1 MADVFACAGC
11 GDVLTG
17 PVTRVALP
25 SRAHHR
31 YGHEMLPAL
40 MDPGTYAA
48 DPEPSGPPWRP
59 WSEVGPEEA
68 ELRGVFAPVDTL
80 SFGAPGA
87 VVVAP
92 GDTRGTVPIPE
103 RCDGYC
109 LGLDGRD
116 GPNLACARCG
126 RPVAT
131 RIDDC
136 SLWQAVWLAPGAV
149 RRIPAVDPTGGSP
162 EREAPAR
169 EWESTPPVEPSGHWS
184 PRWTAAAGAALAHLL
199 AASAGAPVSVPD
211 GLVAQTFGRAL
222 EALLPPGPLVP
233 PGPLAPLVPSVPSV
247 RSVPLGPS
255 RSVAKRAALAGPG
268 LPAPGPVPD
277 IALVPRHPRTGEP
290 WQPPGGAEAV
300 PVDADVWQGMAFP
313 REPLPVPATGG
324 MPDGVLRDDP
334 LPPYPHVLFQ
344 PDPEVFLHTLA
355 RLPAVRQPWLR
366 RIYDRVRQH
375 PYDLF

>member
-1 MADVFACAGC
+1 MADVFACARC
-11 GDVLTG
+11 GDVLTA

-40 MDPGTYAA
+40 MEPGTYAV

-59 WSEVGPEEA
+59 WSQVGPEEA
-68 ELRGVFAPVDTL
+68 EARGIYAPVHAL
-80 SFGAPGA
+80 SLGAPGA

-92 GDTRGTVPIPE
+92 GDTRGTVLIPE

-116 GPNLACARCG
+116 GPNLACGRCG
-126 RPVAT
+126 QPVAT

-136 SLWQAVWLAPGAV
+136 SLWQAVWLAPDAV
-149 RRIPAVDPTGGSP
+149 HRVPAADPTGGRP
-162 EREAPAR
+162 DREAPAQ
-169 EWESTPPVEPSGHWS
+169 EWESTPPVEPSGQWS
-184 PRWTAAAGAALAHLL
+184 PRWTAAAGATLAHLL
-199 AASAGAPVSVPD
+199 AASAGAPPTVPD
-211 GLVAQTFGRAL
+211 GIVAQTFGRAL
-222 EALLPPGPLVP
+222 EVLLPPRPSGSLA
-233 PGPLAPLVPSVPSV
+233 PLAPLGRSRPS
-247 RSVPLGPS
+247 
-255 RSVAKRAALAGPG
+255 AKRVALAGPAG
-268 LPAPGPVPD
+268 LPASDPAPD

-290 WQPPGGAEAV
+290 WQPPGAAEAV
-300 PVDADVWQGMAFP
+300 PLDADVWRWMAFP
-313 REPLPVPATGG
+313 HDPLPVPATGG
-324 MPDGVLRDDP
+324 MPDGILRDDP

-344 PDPEVFLHTLA
+344 PDREVFLHTLA

-366 RIYDRVRQH
+366 SVYDRVRQD